1 MGLDEQRHGRME
13 LLLRAKRAK
22 TIAFALLVAQKMD
35 AIDGDDTSVLP
46 KVAVSNFIRPGK

>member
-1 MGLDEQRHGRME
+1 ME